1 MDFIEF
7 SRSEILLLSQVLRLV
22 RKETG
27 LPLKMQ
33 SDNFLKRLDT
43 AMTACRNPKTHK
55 LYHEFLSTFSQQ
67 DILEKLSITGTKKKT
82 TNTQTV
88 TYRDQEKTTEKTKPT
103 DGSKD
108 NDEHKGKRK
117 IVYRGQ
123 VKYVD

>member
-1 MDFIEF
+1 VKSF
-7 SRSEILLLSQVLRLV
+7 
-22 RKETG
+22 
-27 LPLKMQ
+27 
-33 SDNFLKRLDT
+33 
-43 AMTACRNPKTHK
+43 
-55 LYHEFLSTFSQQ
+55 FLSTFSQQ